1 MKKTIILTTALA
13 FALSFGVA
21 MKGFAADAGPADITM
36 KSAKGTKPS
45 KFPHKKHQETN
56 KCGDCHHGKTADGKQ
71 EAYSATQKMEKC
83 EACHT
88 ESMANPKLNSL
99 QKAAHENCKGC
110 HQKME
115 KNKGDLTKCTVC
127 HAGGEK

>member
-36 KSAKGTKPS
+36 KSAKGTKPA
-45 KFPHKKHQETN
+45 KFPHAKHQKTA
-56 KCGDCHHGKTADGKQ
+56 KCGDCHHGKAADGKQ
-71 EAYSATQKMEKC
+71 EAYTEAQKMEKC

-88 ESMANPKLNSL
+88 ESMANPKLNDL
-99 QKAAHENCKGC
+99 KKAAHENCITC
-110 HQKME
+110 HKKVE
-115 KNKGDLTKCTVC
+115 KNKGDLSKCTVC
-127 HAGGEK
+127 HEAGKK